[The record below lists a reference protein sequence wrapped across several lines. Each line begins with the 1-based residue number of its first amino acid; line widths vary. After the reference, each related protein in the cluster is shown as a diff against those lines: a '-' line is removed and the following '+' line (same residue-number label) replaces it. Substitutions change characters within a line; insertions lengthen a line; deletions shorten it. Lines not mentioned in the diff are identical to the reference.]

1 MKPNDKKVI
10 INLILE
16 GKDNDTNTDYD
27 KFIELKDMIGKTKPN
42 TETIRQCIRTTYK
55 LLLG

>member
-1 MKPNDKKVI
+1 MQPKEKKVI

-16 GKDNDTNTDYD
+16 GKEDQINTDFD
-27 KFIELKDMIGKTKPN
+27 KFIELKDIIGKTKPN
-42 TETIRQCIRTTYK
+42 TETIRECIRATHK